1 MSNFMGEILISE
13 EQIEKRV
20 RELGEEISKDFE
32 GDEVVL
38 ICVLK
43 GACMFLSDLMKRI
56 SSIVT
61 IDFMA
66 VSSYGNSLESSGV
79 VKIQKDLDSSIEGK
93 NVIIIEDI
101 LDTGLTLKYLYENL
115 MTRNP
120 KTLKICTFL
129 EKPARKIAD
138 IEADYVGFSVEDK
151 FIIGYGLDYEQ
162 KFRNLPYVTCLD

>member
-1 MSNFMGEILISE
+1 MSNFMGEVLISE
-13 EQIEKRV
+13 EQIEKRI

-32 GDEVVL
+32 GEEVVL

-56 SSIVT
+56 STIVT

-79 VKIQKDLDSSIEGK
+79 VKIQKDLDSSIEDK